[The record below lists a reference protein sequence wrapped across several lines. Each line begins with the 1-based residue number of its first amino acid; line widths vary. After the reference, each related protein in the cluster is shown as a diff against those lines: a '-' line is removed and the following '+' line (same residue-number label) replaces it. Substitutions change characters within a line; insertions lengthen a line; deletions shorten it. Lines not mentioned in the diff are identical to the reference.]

1 MIIHNC
7 DQGSHEWHQLR
18 LGKLTGSR
26 LKKMFAKD
34 NLSLIDEL
42 IAEEEVGMIDDDDF
56 VSEEM
61 QRGIDMDNPGM
72 TDNELAM
79 IIGTDKFK
87 VRAFRHRMGVKRSD
101 QFLEYCRKNNRSYGG
116 GRPVK

>member
-1 MIIHNC
+1 MAKRMKWLT
-7 DQGSHEWHQLR
+7 SHKR
-18 LGKLTGSR
+18 L
-26 LKKMFAKD
+26 
-34 NLSLIDEL
+34 I
-42 IAEEEVGMIDDDDF
+42 
-56 VSEEM
+56 
-61 QRGIDMDNPGM
+61 MDNPGM